1 MIRGTTPALT
11 LTIPNGKGLDLTQA
25 EAVYVTLRKREKT
38 VTLTGE
44 ALTVKPLAVT
54 FRLSQEDSLA
64 FAAGGAEGQLNWTY
78 RDAADGSL
86 CRGATIARQIHIGE
100 QLLEEV
106 IP

>member
-11 LTIPNGKGLDLTQA
+11 LTIPEGRGLDLTQA
-25 EAVYVTLRKREKT
+25 EAVYATLRKPEKT

-44 ALTVKPLAVT
+44 DLTVEPTAVT

-64 FAAGGAEGQLNWTY
+64 FAAGAADVQLNWTY
-78 RDAADGSL
+78 RDAVSGDL
-86 CRGATIARQIHIGE
+86 CRGATIVQSIHIGG

-106 IP
+106 I

>member
-64 FAAGGAEGQLNWTY
+64 LSTGEAEVQINWTY
-78 RDAADGSL
+78 RDAVSGTL
-86 CRGATIARQIHIGE
+86 CRGATVAQRIHIGE

-106 IP
+106 I